1 MENRFN
7 LIDEPWI
14 AVVDVGLVSLTDI
27 FSQPELRALGGN
39 PVEKIALTKLL
50 LAIARQQRR
59 RQMMATGSRW
69 AGRDGP
75 LLPAVPAKWHDRFYL
90 YEKPFLQMPAIQAA
104 ECKSLGVLSPEVST
118 GNTTVLTESQ
128 QQQQLTDADKALAI
142 VMQMGFGLRQE
153 NR

>member
-50 LAIARQQRR
+50 LAIAQAA
-59 RQMMATGSRW
+59 ATPTDDSRW
-69 AGRDGP
+69 AGREWPIAACSTLLNGMTVFICMAKSRSYRCP
-75 LLPAVPAKWHDRFYL
+75 LFRPRN
-90 YEKPFLQMPAIQAA
+90 
-104 ECKSLGVLSPEVST
+104 VSH
-118 GNTTVLTESQ
+118 
-128 QQQQLTDADKALAI
+128 
-142 VMQMGFGLRQE
+142 
-153 NR
+153 

>member
-50 LAIARQQRR
+50 LAIA
-59 RQMMATGSRW
+59 
-69 AGRDGP
+69 
-75 LLPAVPAKWHDRFYL
+75 
-90 YEKPFLQMPAIQAA
+90 QAA
-104 ECKSLGVLSPEVST
+104 ATP
-118 GNTTVLTESQ
+118 
-128 QQQQLTDADKALAI
+128 TDDSDWQ
-142 VMQMGFGLRQE
+142 QMGWQE
-153 NR
+153 WPIAACSTLLNGMTVFICMAKSRSYRCPLFRPRNVSHWEYYHRR

>member
-50 LAIARQQRR
+50 LAIAQAAATPTDDSDWQQMGW
-59 RQMMATGSRW
+59 QGMAHCC
-69 AGRDGP
+69 
-75 LLPAVPAKWHDRFYL
+75 LQYLAKWHDRFYL
-90 YEKPFLQMPAIQAA
+90 YGEKPFLQMPAR
-104 ECKSLGVLSPEVST
+104 
-118 GNTTVLTESQ
+118 NTPTHVGKTP
-128 QQQQLTDADKALAI
+128 AYC
-142 VMQMGFGLRQE
+142 V
-153 NR
+153 